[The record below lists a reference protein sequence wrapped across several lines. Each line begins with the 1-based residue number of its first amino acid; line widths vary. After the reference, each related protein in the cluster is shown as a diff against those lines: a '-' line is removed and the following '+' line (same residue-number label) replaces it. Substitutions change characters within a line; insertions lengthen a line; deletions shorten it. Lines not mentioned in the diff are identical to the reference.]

1 VVRRINLVPAG
12 ERRRTQTDLGLLAVV
27 GIAMVAIGLMA
38 VTYFNTSGQ
47 LSEKDTQLAEL
58 QMQNQQLQS
67 RLTSLAGYSTLQ
79 EQKKQAQTVAEQ
91 VYQQRTLVSEVL
103 GDISLVVPDN
113 VWFTKIA
120 ITAPPI
126 QGPEAGAAG
135 AGSAAAPVKAGA
147 PAVTGGGKL
156 SIEGTTFSFEDVSRL
171 LVRLQQVPS
180 LKEISLTKAAGAT
193 SGTSGTSA
201 ESTTKKTKTMT
212 VEATVINAQPLNTSL
227 PIALTEVQGQ

>member
-12 ERRRTQTDLGLLAVV
+12 ERRRTQTDLGLLALV
-27 GIAMVAIGLMA
+27 GVIMVAVGLMA

-47 LSEKDTQLAEL
+47 LSERDTQLAEL

-67 RLTSLAGYSTLQ
+67 QLTSLAGYSTL
-79 EQKKQAQTVAEQ
+79 EDQKKQAQTVAEQ

-103 GDISLVVPDN
+103 GDVSLVVPDN
-113 VWFTKIA
+113 VWFTKMVVS
-120 ITAPPI
+120 APAI
-126 QGPEAGAAG
+126 QGPGAGSAS
-135 AGSAAAPVKAGA
+135 AGSAAAPAKAGT
-147 PAVTGGGKL
+147 PAAAGGKL
-156 SIEGTTFSFEDVSRL
+156 TIEGTTYSFVDVSRL

-180 LKEISLTKAAGAT
+180 LKEISLTRAAGAT
-193 SGTSGTSA
+193 SSASGTTTG
-201 ESTTKKTKTMT
+201 STTTKTKTMT